1 MVRQYADPKT
11 SLTKIESKLHFEAK
25 HADNYLGMFILI
37 IENLW
42 EGVG

>member
-25 HADNYLGMFILI
+25 HADDYLGIFIFI

>member
-11 SLTKIESKLHFEAK
+11 RRPKIESKLHFEAK
-25 HADNYLGMFILI
+25 HADDYLGMFILI